1 MSICA
6 RFTLYLLVTE
16 ATHWPSSWELVMRCC
31 VVSAGRLRIST
42 PGWHVNSPTEL
53 MGWPSGQLRVEV
65 AVSSQGER
73 WGQEECGEGASRH
86 DASAPSALVST
97 RTADPES
104 LLFG

>member
-42 PGWHVNSPTEL
+42 PGWHVNSPTAVPTQHL
-53 MGWPSGQLRVEV
+53 PLRHK
-65 AVSSQGER
+65 
-73 WGQEECGEGASRH
+73 QEFEPNPTIRGMKMETHLANGIQVC
-86 DASAPSALVST
+86 
-97 RTADPES
+97 
-104 LLFG
+104 